1 MPTLSPSSYSVQD
14 LSKWDDSALSKD
26 ASPPRL
32 LPLTVLPSM
41 SSGLSPGDPR
51 ACEVESI
58 SPDNALGC
66 WQKML
71 QRTALESPS
80 SGLAGL
86 GTHTCLWTRAWHP
99 AQFCKVPTCSDFS
112 SLPRPMIPT
121 VRFTFSSRRR
131 TRQRVISPFDVEL
144 LVVTEVSLAPHI

>member
-1 MPTLSPSSYSVQD
+1 MPTLSPSYSVQD
-14 LSKWDDSALSKD
+14 LSTWDDAALSKD
-26 ASPPRL
+26 GSPPRL
-32 LPLTVLPSM
+32 SYLRQSFPACPQACLLVTR
-41 SSGLSPGDPR
+41 R

-99 AQFCKVPTCSDFS
+99 AQFCKVPTCSDFPPYKANDS
-112 SLPRPMIPT
+112 NCSHPIFIKVQNQAQSDIP
-121 VRFTFSSRRR
+121 
-131 TRQRVISPFDVEL
+131 I
-144 LVVTEVSLAPHI
+144 